1 MKNLTRVHDSLK
13 NDKNHTKEVADC
25 NENRMSAQNLAVV
38 IGPSLFRV
46 NSTPEGLE
54 TQTKANELAKKFIL
68 NYASYFTNVPKEN
81 IDSQL
86 RQDFDKNSPK
96 VIFTK
101 RNIIKVYLTNIL
113 TKLIF
118 KIHSP
123 NQKRSKLEVSQI
135 PTKEVSNHQS
145 SAR

>member
-1 MKNLTRVHDSLK
+1 
-13 NDKNHTKEVADC
+13 
-25 NENRMSAQNLAVV
+25 MSAQNLAVV

-68 NYASYFTNVPKEN
+68 NYASYFTNVPKQN

-101 RNIIKVYLTNIL
+101 
-113 TKLIF
+113 
-118 KIHSP
+118 KI
-123 NQKRSKLEVSQI
+123 NLKYI
-135 PTKEVSNHQS
+135 
-145 SAR
+145 

>member
-1 MKNLTRVHDSLK
+1 MIPFNTLVNPS
-13 NDKNHTKEVADC
+13 KEVADC

-81 IDSQL
+81 IDSHV

-101 RNIIKVYLTNIL
+101 KDQFKVYLTNIL
-113 TKLIF
+113 
-118 KIHSP
+118 
-123 NQKRSKLEVSQI
+123 KRIDQVDF
-135 PTKEVSNHQS
+135 
-145 SAR
+145 

>member
-1 MKNLTRVHDSLK
+1 
-13 NDKNHTKEVADC
+13 
-25 NENRMSAQNLAVV
+25 MSAQNLAVV

-81 IDSQL
+81 IDSHV

-96 VIFTK
+96 VILTK
-101 RNIIKVYLTNIL
+101 KKDKFKVYLTNIL
-113 TKLIF
+113 
-118 KIHSP
+118 
-123 NQKRSKLEVSQI
+123 KRIDQVDF
-135 PTKEVSNHQS
+135 
-145 SAR
+145 